1 MDDEMEN
8 TENWEKM
15 VGADNWDDLRRKAE
29 KSLRHNKEYNMPS
42 IAFKDISNLI
52 HEIQVHHIELEIQNE
67 ELRNS
72 QIALESMNRKYFDF
86 YNFAPIAY
94 FSCDKKGIIND
105 VNLEGASLL
114 GLERNT
120 LFNSAFI
127 RFLTQDSR
135 RKFHL
140 HMKRVCDTL
149 KTERCNLEMIKSN
162 GLQFHAHLETVGIT
176 DQDGNFEEFR
186 TAIIDISEFKR
197 SEDKIREFMNG
208 KNILLKETNQLLK
221 NDLQIISKFL
231 ELQSKYSKD
240 DETHEIF
247 RECQNRIKSMA
258 IIHEKLDKSDFLEKI
273 DFKSYIKELMDNLQS
288 FYHLSSKVKLILNGD
303 DLMLNSNIAV
313 PLGLIINELVTNS
326 IKYAF
331 PDGRD
336 GEIRVDFHEINNKFV
351 LIVKDNGIGF
361 PRDLDLKQTQSLGL
375 QLVNSLIEQINGEIN
390 LNKTNGTYF
399 KIIFKE

>member
-1 MDDEMEN
+1 
-8 TENWEKM
+8 M
-15 VGADNWDDLRRKAE
+15 VGADNWDNLRRKAE
-29 KSLRHNKEYNMPS
+29 KSLRHNKEYNTPS

-94 FSCDKKGIIND
+94 FSCDKKGIISD

-114 GLERNT
+114 GLERNN

-135 RKFHL
+135 RIFHL
-140 HMKRVCDTL
+140 HMKKVCDTL
-149 KTERCNLEMIKSN
+149 ETERCNLEMIKSN

-176 DQDGNFEEFR
+176 DSDGTFKEFR
-186 TAIIDISEFKR
+186 TAIIDITEFKH
-197 SEDKIREFMNG
+197 SEDKING
-208 KNILLKETNQLLK
+208 FINAKDILLKETNQLHK
-221 NDLQIISKFL
+221 NNLQIISNFL

-240 DETHEIF
+240 DETQEIF
-247 RECQNRIKSMA
+247 RECQNRIKSMT

-273 DFKSYIKELMDNLQS
+273 DFKNYIKELMDYLQS
-288 FYHLSSKVKLILNGD
+288 YYHLSSNIKLILNGD
-303 DLMLNSNIAV
+303 NLMLNNNTAV
-313 PLGLIINELVTNS
+313 SLGLIINELVTNS

-336 GEIRVDFHEINNKFV
+336 GEITVDFYKTNNEFILK
-351 LIVKDNGIGF
+351 VKDNGMGL
-361 PRDLDLKQTQSLGL
+361 PEDLDFKQTQSLGL
-375 QLVNSLIEQINGEIN
+375 KLVNSLTEQIDGEVE
-390 LNKTNGTYF
+390 LNKTNGTCF
-399 KIIFKE
+399 KIIFKEIEYK